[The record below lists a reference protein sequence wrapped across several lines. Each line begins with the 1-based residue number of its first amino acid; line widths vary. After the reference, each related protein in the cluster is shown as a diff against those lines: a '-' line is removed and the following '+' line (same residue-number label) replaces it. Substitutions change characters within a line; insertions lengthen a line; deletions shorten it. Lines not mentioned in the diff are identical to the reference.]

1 MKTNATYTID
11 HTAPLNAQATS
22 ANGHNAS
29 VNGQSNVAIAPPISS
44 INRGRGLE
52 RRYDDDFVMTPAYRA
67 SLPDLQNGPS
77 STIQGKPVSIQQVGI
92 HNFRLP
98 IRYLTRD
105 GGTVLLETSV
115 TGTVSLEAFKK
126 GINMSR
132 IMRTFYEHRDETFS
146 LDYLSEILRDY
157 NAKIGGLEA
166 RLMLRFRYPMLNESL
181 RSGLFGYQYYD
192 VALESRMNAVG
203 MVRNFIHFDFV
214 YSSTCPCSYE
224 LSQHAIEERSVAAV
238 PHSQRSVARIS
249 IETNGLVWIED
260 LRDLCLNALKTET
273 QVMVKREDEQAFA
286 ELNAAYLKFVEDAV
300 RLLYEALESD
310 KRIRD
315 FKVIASHQESLH
327 SHDAV
332 SVIVKGVD
340 GGFTAEIEPSTMTS
354 MIHKA

>member
-1 MKTNATYTID
+1 MKHDTE
-11 HTAPLNAQATS
+11 
-22 ANGHNAS
+22 
-29 VNGQSNVAIAPPISS
+29 VVIAPSFS
-44 INRGRGLE
+44 INSGKRGPGRH
-52 RRYDDDFVMTPAYRA
+52 YDDGFVVTSEYKM
-67 SLPDLQNGPS
+67 SLPDLQNGS
-77 STIQGKPVSIQQVGI
+77 SALIQGKPVPIPQVGI

-105 GGTVLLETSV
+105 GETVLLETAV
-115 TGTVSLEAFKK
+115 TGTVSLEAYKK

-132 IMRTFYEHRDETFS
+132 IMRTFYAHRDETFS
-146 LDYLSEILRDY
+146 LAYLSAILHDY

-166 RLMLRFRYPMLNESL
+166 RLILRFRYPMLIESL
-181 RSGLFGYQYYD
+181 RSGLQGYQYYD
-192 VALESRMNAVG
+192 VALESRIDATGV
-203 MVRNFIHFDFV
+203 VRNFMHLDFV

-238 PHSQRSVARIS
+238 PHSQRSVARVS
-249 IETNGLVWIED
+249 IETNDFVWIED
-260 LRDLCLNALKTET
+260 LRELCLGALKTET

-300 RLLYEALESD
+300 RLLYEALESNG
-310 KRIRD
+310 RICD

-332 SVIVKGVD
+332 SVIVKGVE
-340 GGFTAEIEPSTMTS
+340 GGFSAEIEPGTMTS